1 MAETLDKSTIGIR
14 DIARHA
20 GVSTG
25 PVDKILN
32 NRGGVSKK
40 TEAKILKAIE
50 ELGYKP
56 NIFASRL
63 KSAKEYRIA
72 VIMPYATTE
81 IPYWGHHQHGF
92 DAALEELQPF
102 GIKLEML
109 PFSQNDVLSFKDA
122 VSKAILGNFNGV
134 LMVPVFHKETE
145 RLLNASNKNNIP
157 VVFFDSNISGLG
169 QLSFIGQHSRDS
181 GYTAAEIMAR
191 CVPEHSEILIAT
203 IKKKDDNHLHFANRE
218 AGFRTYFENKNHR
231 LVTYENH
238 VTDEHTIGEEL
249 LDIIQSSS
257 SLSGV
262 FVTNDIHK
270 LVRLLPAGML
280 DKLCLIGYDLI
291 DENMNHL
298 KKEHISFLISQ
309 QPQMQAYKGV
319 RVLYEYL
326 ILKKKPNAEIFV
338 PIDIITPTN
347 IRYYNM
353 IELRDAVLF

>member
-1 MAETLDKSTIGIR
+1 MGTPEKPAIGIK
-14 DIARHA
+14 DIARYA

-32 NRGGVSKK
+32 NRGGVSKA

-50 ELGYKP
+50 ELGYQP

-63 KSAKEYRIA
+63 KSTKEYRIA
-72 VIMPYATTE
+72 VLMPYATNE
-81 IPYWGHHQHGF
+81 IPYWGQHQHGF
-92 DAALEELQPF
+92 DAVMGELRPY

-122 VSKAILGNFNGV
+122 VSKAILGNFQGI
-134 LMVPVFHKETE
+134 LMVPVFHTDTA
-145 RLLNASNKNNIP
+145 RLLNATAKNNIP

-169 QLSFIGQHSRDS
+169 QLSFIGQHSGDS

-191 CVPEHSEILIAT
+191 CVPDCSEILIAT

-218 AGFRTYFENKNHR
+218 TGFRTYFENKNYR
-231 LVTYENH
+231 LTTYENE
-238 VTDEHTIGEEL
+238 VEDEQTIGEEL
-249 LDIIQSSS
+249 RNIVQSTP
-257 SLSGV
+257 SLSGI

-270 LVRLLPAGML
+270 LVRVLPTDLL
-280 DKLCLIGYDLI
+280 DKRCLVGYDLI
-291 DENMNHL
+291 DENIDYL

-326 ILKKKPNAEIFV
+326 ILKKRPSPEIFV

-347 IRYYNM
+347 IKYYNR

>member
-1 MAETLDKSTIGIR
+1 MGAPEKPTIGIK
-14 DIARHA
+14 DIARYA

-32 NRGGVSKK
+32 NRGGVSKA

-50 ELGYKP
+50 ELGYQP

-72 VIMPYATTE
+72 VLMPYATND
-81 IPYWGHHQHGF
+81 IPYWGQHQHGF
-92 DAALEELQPF
+92 DAAMVELRPY

-122 VSKAILGNFNGV
+122 VSKAILGNFQGI
-134 LMVPVFHKETE
+134 LMVPVFHDDTA
-145 RLLNASNKNNIP
+145 RLLNATARNHVP

-169 QLSFIGQHSRDS
+169 QLSFIGQHSGDS
-181 GYTAAEIMAR
+181 GYTAAEIMGR
-191 CVPEHSEILIAT
+191 CVPERSEILIAT

-218 AGFRTYFENKNHR
+218 AGFRTYFENKNNR
-231 LVTYENH
+231 LVTYENE
-238 VTDEHTIGEEL
+238 VADEQTIAAEL
-249 LDIIQSSS
+249 LDIVRSTP
-257 SLSGV
+257 SLSGI

-270 LVRLLPAGML
+270 LVRLLPTSLL
-280 DKLCLIGYDLI
+280 DKRCLIGYDLI
-291 DENMNHL
+291 DENIDYL

-319 RVLYEYL
+319 KVLYEYL
-326 ILKKKPNAEIFV
+326 VLKKKPSAEIFV

-347 IRYYNM
+347 IKYYNR